1 MKHLLLFASIL
12 SVGLAQAQICNP
24 NPPDPTATQLG
35 FNPNPLPA
43 AVTGSNYT
51 HQNTVVLPGK
61 VDNTLTPTP
70 GDSIDLCG
78 VKILSVSL
86 DTAASYN
93 QSIPAGFNFNWAA
106 YQGNTEINASNS
118 ASTPITIAPGTSLQ
132 RVCLRLNSTNV
143 PSPIN
148 TPCDTVYFK
157 VDVRGRIDLGIGCN
171 DVPPPS
177 GDLSF
182 YIAFPVCA
190 SAGIESQNG
199 LFLQPMYPNP
209 ANTTATLNFSSTES
223 GTFTFM
229 MKDASGRVVN
239 QQAGAISIGEQ
250 SIQVPTAHLA
260 SGLYLYSL
268 EVNGVNASGKVLV
281 QHD

>member
-1 MKHLLLFASIL
+1 MKQILLIAALFTGA
-12 SVGLAQAQICNP
+12 LAQAQICSP
-24 NPPDPTATQLG
+24 NPPDPTATQMG

-43 AVTGSNYT
+43 ALSGSNYT

-86 DTAASYN
+86 DTLASYN
-93 QSIPAGFNFNWAA
+93 QSIPAGFNFTWAA
-106 YQGNTEINASNS
+106 YQGTTEINSTNS
-118 ASTPITIAPGTSLQ
+118 SSTPINIAPGTNLQ
-132 RVCLRLNSTNV
+132 RVCLRLNSINV

-148 TPCDTVYFK
+148 APCDTVYFK
-157 VDVRGRIDLGIGCN
+157 VDVRGRINLGIGCN

-190 SAGIESQNG
+190 NTSFENLPGVQV
-199 LFLQPMYPNP
+199 QPMFPNP
-209 ANTTATLNFSSTES
+209 ANATATLNFTATKS
-223 GTFTFM
+223 GSFGFQ
-229 MKDASGRVVN
+229 MKDAAGRVVH
-239 QQAGAISIGEQ
+239 QQNGNCQLGEQ
-250 SIQVPTAHLA
+250 SIQISTAQFA
-260 SGLYLYSL
+260 AGLYLYSL
-268 EVNGVNASGKVLV
+268 EVNGVQATGKIMV

>member
-1 MKHLLLFASIL
+1 MKHVLLFAAL
-12 SVGLAQAQICNP
+12 FTGVLAQAQICSP

-43 AVTGSNYT
+43 AAAGNNYT

-86 DTAASYN
+86 DTLASYN
-93 QSIPAGFNFNWAA
+93 QSIPANFNFNWAA
-106 YQGNTEINASNS
+106 YQGSTEINASNS
-118 ASTPITIAPGTSLQ
+118 NNTPITIPAGTSLQ

-143 PSPIN
+143 PNPIN
-148 TPCDTVYFK
+148 SPCDTVYFK
-157 VDVRGRIDLGIGCN
+157 VDVRGRINLGFGCN
-171 DVPPPS
+171 DVPPPG

-182 YIAFPVCA
+182 FIAFPVCA
-190 SAGIESQNG
+190 NTSFENLPGIQV
-199 LFLQPMYPNP
+199 QPMFPNP
-209 ANTTATLNFSSTES
+209 ANATASLNFTATKT
-223 GTFTFM
+223 GTFAFQ

-239 QQAGAISIGEQ
+239 QQQGNCQLGEQ
-250 SIQVPTAHLA
+250 SIQVRTANLA
-260 SGLYLYSL
+260 AGLYLYSL
-268 EVNGVNASGKVLV
+268 EVNGVQATGKIMV